1 MCEIASPVTM
11 FKVPENY
18 ADDMTGDS
26 LICMYLEYNISAC
39 FKKSPLQMKLKQNP
53 IGQSL
58 GSNHNSRCDTAEAG

>member
-39 FKKSPLQMKLKQNP
+39 FKKSPSTNEAKTKAHRTKP
-53 IGQSL
+53 GEQS
-58 GSNHNSRCDTAEAG
+58 